1 MDGSVPEALRRTG
14 GSLDIESGGTRAR
27 AAVLT
32 TVSTAWA
39 DRVHPHVFYFHISNV
54 PALTASNPNQ
64 VIAHCVLAIMHGLLG
79 RALRAG
85 HLLDVWEIPAEG
97 SENPGDCGLRKC
109 GCPVP

>member
-1 MDGSVPEALRRTG
+1 MPEALRRMG
-14 GSLDIESGGTRAR
+14 DSLDIESGGTWAR

-32 TVSTAWA
+32 TVSTARA

-79 RALRAG
+79 RAFRVG
-85 HLLDVWEIPAEG
+85 HVLEVWEIPAES
-97 SENPGDCGLRKC
+97 SENPGARGLRKC
-109 GCPVP
+109 GCRVP

>member
-1 MDGSVPEALRRTG
+1 MDGSVPEALRRIG
-14 GSLDIESGGTRAR
+14 DSLDIESGGTRAR

-64 VIAHCVLAIMHGLLG
+64 SDCSLCARDYAWPIATRIEGGSRAECVGNTRG
-79 RALRAG
+79 T
-85 HLLDVWEIPAEG
+85 
-97 SENPGDCGLRKC
+97 LRKSR
-109 GCPVP
+109 